1 MYYSEI
7 SIEIIEK
14 LLKYPQFS
22 SVSQKEA
29 ISFVQTKTQNDF
41 TVAYNILYDSESKT
55 NTKKK
60 NKIVFPNKKKY
71 EKSKPKT
78 NKTLN
83 TPSNWVYGFRCNIK
97 ARTLMER
104 LYETLKDLNLEWKII
119 DNFLIRV
126 RAGLE
131 LINGVPSQN
140 YLRFDIRV
148 YKVSFI

>member
-1 MYYSEI
+1 MLIPDPVGRITSQQIKSHPWLKSFELNSCVYYSEI

-83 TPSNWVYGFRCNIK
+83 TPSN
-97 ARTLMER
+97 
-104 LYETLKDLNLEWKII
+104 
-119 DNFLIRV
+119 
-126 RAGLE
+126 
-131 LINGVPSQN
+131 
-140 YLRFDIRV
+140 
-148 YKVSFI
+148 

>member
-1 MYYSEI
+1 
-7 SIEIIEK
+7 
-14 LLKYPQFS
+14 
-22 SVSQKEA
+22 
-29 ISFVQTKTQNDF
+29 
-41 TVAYNILYDSESKT
+41 
-55 NTKKK
+55 
-60 NKIVFPNKKKY
+60 
-71 EKSKPKT
+71 
-78 NKTLN
+78 
-83 TPSNWVYGFRCNIK
+83 
-97 ARTLMER
+97 MER